1 MSYIETEIKKIN
13 LKSDVISIK
22 ITDYVGNET
31 KYLKLNDQET
41 ILALETFIAE
51 IKANLK
57 IKAEKD

>member
-51 IKANLK
+51 IKTK